1 MQLFGIG
8 PLEFLLILVIAV
20 IILGPK
26 GMVTAA
32 REAGKLIRKITR
44 SPLWRE
50 RVDTSNGI
58 RDLPRKIVRDA
69 GIEQDR
75 DELRKAAGTTFREID
90 AIQISKATPEISIDN
105 NQLKTEESGTDE
117 HQDAAQK

>member
-8 PLEFLLILVIAV
+8 PLELFLIMIIAV
-20 IILGPK
+20 IVLGPK

-50 RVDTSNGI
+50 IVETSNEI
-58 RDLPRKIVRDA
+58 REMPGKIVRDA
-69 GIEQDR
+69 GIEKDLE
-75 DELRKAAGTTFREID
+75 DLRKSTHSTFNEIERSHLPN
-90 AIQISKATPEISIDN
+90 ISPVAPSPQVKSEIEKPGQNEKD
-105 NQLKTEESGTDE
+105 SG
-117 HQDAAQK
+117 